1 MDTHAEIREFLTSRR
16 ARLTPDA
23 AGLPAYGG
31 NRRVK
36 GLRREEVAMLAGVSV
51 DYYTQ
56 LERGRL
62 TGVSDAVLES
72 LGRALQ
78 LDEAEQAHLYDLAKA
93 ANASPVAARKR
104 PAAEAVRSS
113 IQRMLDAMTEAPALV
128 RNDRFD
134 ALAANPLGRAL
145 YSPVFAMDGR
155 VNTARFAFLEPN
167 ARTYFRDWE
176 RTADDCVATL
186 RGAAGRNPYDRKL
199 TDLVGELST
208 RSPEFRTRWAAH
220 DVRFHRTGLKRM
232 HHPEV
237 GDLDLTYE
245 ALDLPADPGLTMLV
259 YGAQPGS
266 ASEDALRLL
275 AFLHAAPQ
283 EPAQQVLDSHPE

>member
-1 MDTHAEIREFLTSRR
+1 MDTSAEIREFLTSRR

-62 TGVSDAVLES
+62 TGVSDAVLEA

-134 ALAANPLGRAL
+134 VLAANPLGRAL

-155 VNTARFAFLEPN
+155 VNTARFAFLELD

-186 RGAAGRNPYDRKL
+186 RSAAGRNPYDRKL

-232 HHPEV
+232 HHPEA

-245 ALDLPADPGLTMLV
+245 ALELPADPGLTMLV

-275 AFLHAAPQ
+275 ASLHATAQ
-283 EPAQQVLDSHPE
+283 EPADDVLNARKQ